1 MRPFDCLSVTNQLFT
16 MSLVRCCILNAQ
28 VNPSMHATKQS
39 TAEEEMR
46 PHLRMQEG
54 RHANI
59 ESTGEDQ
66 DLIAHRLKRFE
77 GKHSGRV

>member
-1 MRPFDCLSVTNQLFT
+1 MSCDC
-16 MSLVRCCILNAQ
+16 Q

-54 RHANI
+54 RHVNI
-59 ESTGEDQ
+59 QSTGDDQ

-77 GKHSGRV
+77 GKHSGKVLPFTLRLRCFLYKVT